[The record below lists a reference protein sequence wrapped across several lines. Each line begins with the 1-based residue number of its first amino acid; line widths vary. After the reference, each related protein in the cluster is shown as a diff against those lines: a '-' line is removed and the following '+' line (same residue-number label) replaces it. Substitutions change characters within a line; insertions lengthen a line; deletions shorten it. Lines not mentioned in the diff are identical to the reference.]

1 MNRIPGGVYPVM
13 ITPFTDENTID
24 WATVDGIVEF
34 YARMGCQGIFAVCQ
48 SSEMFCL
55 SEDER
60 VELARRV
67 ARTARGRMCVVASGH
82 TSDAIEDQIR
92 ELTRVS
98 QTGVDAVVMISNR
111 LAAKGESDEIAI
123 ANMRRILDALPG
135 VTFGMYECPH
145 PYRRPLTDGMLEAMA
160 ETGRFSFIK
169 DTCCDAALIAHRLK
183 VLDGRIQLFNANAA
197 TILDSL
203 RDGADGFSGIMANYH
218 PDLYVWLGEHFR
230 EQPEK
235 ARKLAAALSVM
246 SAAESHCHPVDAKY
260 HMDRVGVP
268 MRLHVRNQDES
279 KFGPLDRR
287 FVDDLIILED
297 AVRQRLAEK

>member
-1 MNRIPGGVYPVM
+1 M
-13 ITPFTDENTID
+13 
-24 WATVDGIVEF
+24 
-34 YARMGCQGIFAVCQ
+34 
-48 SSEMFCL
+48 S
-55 SEDER
+55 
-60 VELARRV
+60 
-67 ARTARGRMCVVASGH
+67 
-82 TSDAIEDQIR
+82 
-92 ELTRVS
+92 
-98 QTGVDAVVMISNR
+98 
-111 LAAKGESDEIAI
+111 
-123 ANMRRILDALPG
+123 
-135 VTFGMYECPH
+135 
-145 PYRRPLTDGMLEAMA
+145 
-160 ETGRFSFIK
+160 GRFSFIK

-246 SAAESHCHPVDAKY
+246 SAAEAHCHPVDAKY

>member
-1 MNRIPGGVYPVM
+1 MKRIPGGVYPVM

-55 SEDER
+55 NEDER

-67 ARTARGRMCVVASGH
+67 ARIARG
-82 TSDAIEDQIR
+82 
-92 ELTRVS
+92 RVS

-111 LAAKGESDEIAI
+111 LAAKDESDEIAI

-145 PYRRPLTDGMLEAMA
+145 PYRRPLTDRMLEAMA
-160 ETGRFSFIK
+160 KTGRFSFIK
-169 DTCCDAALIAHRLK
+169 DTCCDTALIAHRLK

-218 PDLYVWLGEHFR
+218 PDLYVWLGEHFL

-246 SAAESHCHPVDAKY
+246 SAAEAHCHPVDAKY

>member
-55 SEDER
+55 NEDER

-111 LAAKGESDEIAI
+111 LAAKDENDEIAI

-203 RDGADGFSGIMANYH
+203 RDGADGFSGIMANYF
-218 PDLYVWLGEHFR
+218 PDLLVWMYENYR
-230 EQPEK
+230 AQPER
-235 ARKLAAALSVM
+235 ARRLSSMLSIMSLVEGCGHPAA
-246 SAAESHCHPVDAKY
+246 AKY
-260 HMDRVGVP
+260 HMNRIGVP
-268 MRLHVRNQDES
+268 MEIFCRSIDAEER
-279 KFGPLDRR
+279 FGYLNRHAI
-287 FVDDLIILED
+287 DDLLNMEKE
-297 AVRQRLAEK
+297 VREWLRA

>member
-1 MNRIPGGVYPVM
+1 MNRIPSGVYPVM
-13 ITPFTDENTID
+13 ITPYTDENTID
-24 WATVDGIVEF
+24 WAAVDGIVEF

-55 SEDER
+55 SEEER
-60 VELARRV
+60 VQLARRV
-67 ARTARGRMCVVASGH
+67 AQAARGRMCVVASGH
-82 TSDAIEDQIR
+82 TSDALEDQIR

-98 QTGVDAVVMISNR
+98 QTGVAATVMISNR
-111 LAAKGESDEIAI
+111 LAAEDEDDEVAI
-123 ANMRRILDALPG
+123 TNMRRILDAIPG

-145 PYRRPLTDGMLEAMA
+145 PYRRPLSDRMLEAMA
-160 ETGRFSFIK
+160 ETGRFAFIK
-169 DTCCDAALIAHRLK
+169 DTCCDAAKIAHRLK

-203 RDGADGFSGIMANYH
+203 QDGADGFSGIMANYH

-230 EQPEK
+230 QQPEK

-246 SAAESHCHPVDAKY
+246 SAAEAHCHPVDAKY

-268 MRLHVRNQDES
+268 MRLHARGQDEA
-279 KFGPLDRR
+279 KFAPLDRR
-287 FVDDLIILED
+287 FVDDLIIMED
-297 AVRQRLAEK
+297 ELRRWLGNE

>member
-1 MNRIPGGVYPVM
+1 
-13 ITPFTDENTID
+13 
-24 WATVDGIVEF
+24 
-34 YARMGCQGIFAVCQ
+34 
-48 SSEMFCL
+48 
-55 SEDER
+55 
-60 VELARRV
+60 
-67 ARTARGRMCVVASGH
+67 
-82 TSDAIEDQIR
+82 
-92 ELTRVS
+92 
-98 QTGVDAVVMISNR
+98 
-111 LAAKGESDEIAI
+111 
-123 ANMRRILDALPG
+123 
-135 VTFGMYECPH
+135 MYECPH

-246 SAAESHCHPVDAKY
+246 SAAEAHCHPVDAKY

>member
-111 LAAKGESDEIAI
+111 LAAKDESDEIAI

-197 TILDSL
+197 PILDSL
-203 RDGADGFSGIMANYH
+203 RDGADGFSGIMANFH
-218 PDLYVWLGEHFR
+218 PDLLVWLYENYR
-230 EQPEK
+230 AQPEK
-235 ARKLAAALSVM
+235 ARRLSALLSIM
-246 SAAESHCHPVDAKY
+246 SLVEGCSHPAGAKY
-260 HMDRVGVP
+260 HMNKIGVS
-268 MRLHVRNQDES
+268 MEIGCRSINAAER
-279 KFGPLDRR
+279 FGYLERHAI
-287 FVDDLIILED
+287 DDLLVMEEVVREWLE
-297 AVRQRLAEK
+297 A

>member
-1 MNRIPGGVYPVM
+1 MNIFPQPKSLTEQAGAFCFGSRVVM
-13 ITPFTDENTID
+13 HVN
-24 WATVDGIVEF
+24 
-34 YARMGCQGIFAVCQ
+34 CN
-48 SSEMFCL
+48 L
-55 SEDER
+55 SERRKTLLRSLWNRFSLTGSTLEIAENSLLPAFCARIGQAELPALEAADEY
-60 VELARRV
+60 A
-67 ARTARGRMCVVASGH
+67 
-82 TSDAIEDQIR
+82 
-92 ELTRVS
+92 
-98 QTGVDAVVMISNR
+98 AVVTPAGIG
-111 LAAKGESDEIAI
+111 LAAKDESDEIAI

-145 PYRRPLTDGMLEAMA
+145 PYRRPLTARMLEAMA

>member
-1 MNRIPGGVYPVM
+1 MSKIPGGIYPVM
-13 ITPFTDENTID
+13 ITPFTADNQ
-24 WATVDGIVEF
+24 VDYEAVDRIVEF
-34 YARMGCQGIFAVCQ
+34 YAQNGCHGVFAVCQ
-48 SSEMFCL
+48 SSEMFRL
-55 SEDER
+55 TEDECVRLAGR
-60 VELARRV
+60 VVRA
-67 ARTARGRMCVVASGH
+67 AAGRMAVVASGH
-82 TSDAIEDQIR
+82 TAERLGDQICGLKR
-92 ELTRVS
+92 MAD
-98 QTGVDAVVMISNR
+98 TGVDAVVMISNR
-111 LAAKGESDEIAI
+111 LAAKDESDEIAI

-169 DTCCDAALIAHRLK
+169 DTCCDAALIARRLK

-246 SAAESHCHPVDAKY
+246 SAAEAHCHPVDAKY